1 MTAYYGKYRGR
12 VTNNDDPD
20 KRGRLQLS
28 VPSLLGD
35 HSNWAMPS
43 VPYAGPDVG
52 LFAIPPVGAGVW
64 VEFEGGDLNHPI
76 WTGCFWASG
85 QIPSE
90 ADNSDVKL
98 FKTDTCTIAISD
110 ASGHEGITI
119 ETAAG
124 VRLVLNESGLEID
137 NGQGA
142 NVRIQGPTVFING
155 SALETS

>member
-1 MTAYYGKYRGR
+1 MTPYYGKYRGS
-12 VTNNDDPD
+12 VTSNDDPR
-20 KRGRLQLS
+20 KLGRLQVS
-28 VPSLLGD
+28 VPALLSD
-35 HSNWAMPS
+35 HLNWAMPS

-52 LFAIPPVGAGVW
+52 LFALPPTGAGVW
-64 VEFEGGDLNHPI
+64 VEFEGGDPNCPI

-90 ADNSDVKL
+90 ADKPDVKL
-98 FKTDTCTIAISD
+98 FKTDTCTIAIND

-124 VRLVLNESGLEID
+124 IRLVLDASGLEID